1 MGVGPERTCVAC
13 RAIGPAT
20 EMVRLAWPEGAA
32 GPRVDR
38 TAPGRGAWLHPTD
51 ACLEAL
57 RVSDLARAF
66 RRSAT
71 ADDLRSVVAGC
82 RTISDPGKSGG

>member
-1 MGVGPERTCVAC
+1 MRVGPERPCIAC
-13 RAIGPAT
+13 RAIWPAGK
-20 EMVRLAWPEGAA
+20 MVRLAWPEGAA
-32 GPRVDR
+32 GPRVAR

-66 RRSAT
+66 RRPVT
-71 ADDLRSVVAGC
+71 VDYLRSIVATC
-82 RTISDPGKSGG
+82 RAISDLGESDG